1 MELKRLY
8 LVALLVIVLLGNNA
22 QAARLSILPESRDA
36 VAGNN
41 FTISV
46 MLDPEGSEVYGAQF
60 SLIFDKTTIEA
71 LRLDKGPL
79 LGTNT
84 IEGNK
89 SIDNTNGKVTYSITR
104 SGTGTGVSSSGILA
118 EVTFRGLN
126 AGVTAI
132 SFSNIILSN
141 PNATEIP
148 GTAGGGNVNVSGF
161 VTPTPTSTIIQS
173 TPTPSPT
180 QTSALTATPTPAITP
195 TSTQASSGSTGGV
208 SPTAVSKTTASP
220 VIENNTLELT
230 HPDNTVVTLSQAGSV
245 SEGDEFEVNVYIR
258 STEPVY
264 GAELKLS
271 FDNSLVEGVNLEQ
284 GAFLGGSL
292 AVNSVN
298 NGKGE
303 MTYAETRTGNVSGV
317 RAKGILAKAVFRAK
331 KAGSAAIQPKDI
343 KLVNEN
349 EGVVKDVL
357 YSGMNVTIL
366 KRTEEPRGAETV
378 GGLWVLVALVVLV
391 LSIKRM

>member
-1 MELKRLY
+1 MELKSLY
-8 LVALLVIVLLGNNA
+8 LMALLVIVLLGNNA
-22 QAARLSILPESRDA
+22 QAARLSILPESQDA

-46 MLDPEGSEVYGAQF
+46 MLDPEGSEVYGVQF

-104 SGTGTGVSSSGILA
+104 SGTSTGVSSSGILA
-118 EVTFRGLN
+118 EVTLRGIN

-132 SFSNIILSN
+132 NFANVVISSPI
-141 PNATEIP
+141 PTEIP
-148 GTAGGGNVNVSGF
+148 GTTSGGNVNVTGVATS
-161 VTPTPTSTIIQS
+161 TPTST
-173 TPTPSPT
+173 
-180 QTSALTATPTPAITP
+180 LTATPTPAITQ
-195 TSTQASSGSTGGV
+195 TSTQASSSGSTGGV
-208 SPTAVSKTTASP
+208 SPTAVSKATASP

-230 HPDNTVVTLSQAGSV
+230 HPDNTVVTLSPAGSV

-271 FDNSLVEGVNLEQ
+271 FDNSLVEGVNFEQ

-292 AVNSVN
+292 VVNSVN

-303 MTYAETRTGNVSGV
+303 MTYAETRTGNVAGV
-317 RAKGILAKAVFRAK
+317 MAKGILAKAIFRAK
-331 KAGSAAIQPKDI
+331 RAGSAAIQPKDI

-366 KRTEEPRGAETV
+366 KRTEEPRGADAA
-378 GGLWVLVALVVLV
+378 GGLWVLAVLVVLV